1 MATPEKLERMSEE
14 YLVRAADCL
23 KVMAHPVRLR
33 IVEILSQG
41 RFSVGEI
48 ADMCGLPHSQTC
60 EHLRLMKGHSLLD
73 SEREGRTVYYKIV
86 APQLTSLLACIR
98 KNCPCCTPQE

>member
-1 MATPEKLERMSEE
+1 MKKSDDIELERMSDD
-14 YLVRAADCL
+14 YLRRAADTL

-48 ADMCGLPHSQTC
+48 AELCTLPHNQTC

-86 APQLTSLLACIR
+86 APQLISLLSCIR
-98 KNCPCCTPQE
+98 KNCPVME